1 MNKFILC
8 NKCHKEMFY
17 LKKSFSIFI
26 ILLLLFSLNS
36 CALQDPKYI
45 NYSVKPS
52 NHYYTD
58 DLQNK
63 ILNNEKFTLYVFDT
77 NLYKE
82 IEVPNEENNI
92 LESFLSSLG
101 NDNYSDEK
109 IEMKEPYRLKVV
121 FQNDKYLI
129 KIFNNS
135 IVSISP
141 WDGNYPEDIISIK
154 DLPLRY
160 NLFDFCNHI
169 GNKPLSR

>member
-1 MNKFILC
+1 MKNLNF
-8 NKCHKEMFY
+8 
-17 LKKSFSIFI
+17 IFI
-26 ILLLLFSLNS
+26 ILLLIFTLNGCS
-36 CALQDPKYI
+36 LQDPKYI
-45 NYSVKPS
+45 NFSTKPS

-58 DLQNK
+58 ELENK

-82 IEVPNEENNI
+82 IEVPIEESSIIENFISTLNED
-92 LESFLSSLG
+92 S
-101 NDNYSDEK
+101 YSNEK
-109 IEMKEPYRLKVV
+109 IDIKEPFRLKIV
-121 FQNDKYLI
+121 FNNDKYLI

-141 WDGNYPEDIISIK
+141 WDGNYKEDVISIK

-169 GNKPLSR
+169 ENKPISK